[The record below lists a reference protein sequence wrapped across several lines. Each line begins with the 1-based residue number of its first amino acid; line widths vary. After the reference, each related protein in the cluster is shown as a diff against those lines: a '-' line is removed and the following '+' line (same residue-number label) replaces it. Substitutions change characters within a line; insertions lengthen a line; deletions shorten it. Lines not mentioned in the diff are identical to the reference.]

1 MKILLYVS
9 FVGTAYC
16 GYQTQPNGDTVQK
29 RLNEAAQALFGYP
42 CDIVGCSRTDSGVHA
57 NMFCATVSKKGEGKI
72 ETNISLE
79 ALPRAFSA
87 YLPEDISV
95 FAAEA
100 VADDFHPRYGVR
112 YKEYIYRIWNA
123 PIRNPF
129 LRDRAWHCPKR
140 IDDSALALMN
150 EAAKSWIGKHDFA
163 SYMAAGSKVT
173 DTVRTVLDAE
183 VVRGEGD
190 EILFRVCA
198 DGFLY
203 NMVRIFV
210 GTLVDVGY
218 GKLTPEDV
226 RAVTAACDRTQAG
239 QTAPAHGLYLNR
251 VIYPEK

>member
-1 MKILLYVS
+1 MKILLYIS

-16 GYQTQPNGDTVQK
+16 GYQVQPNGDTVQK
-29 RLNEAAQALFGYP
+29 RLNEAAEALFGYP

-57 NMFCATVSKKGEGKI
+57 NMFCATVAKKGEGRI
-72 ETNISLE
+72 ETSVPPD

-100 VADDFHPRYGVR
+100 VPDDFHPRYGVR
-112 YKEYIYRIWNA
+112 YKEYIYRIWNT
-123 PIRNPF
+123 PVRNPF
-129 LRDRAWHCPKR
+129 LRDRAWHCPKP
-140 IDDSALALMN
+140 IDDEALARMN
-150 EAAKSWIGKHDFA
+150 EAAKSWIGTHDFA

-183 VVRGEGD
+183 VVRGDAG
-190 EILFRVCA
+190 EILFRVSA

-218 GKLTPEDV
+218 DKLTPKDV
-226 RAVTAACDRTQAG
+226 LAITKACDRTQAG